1 MKVIFSDEFQEGTY
15 VFPEKT
21 LNYFELYKWIKR
33 VKFKK
38 DDIIV
43 TQNDYVLKE
52 INTKIMLGEL
62 KVSEIEFIS
71 KWDKK
76 LDIDDLYG
84 CDYPSVDKVVRE
96 LNERQKLIIFDD
108 MEEYYKKYDK
118 ETHEKIKKVKN
129 ERSE

>member
-15 VFPEKT
+15 VFPEKS
-21 LNYFELYKWIKR
+21 LNYFELYEWIKR

-38 DDIIV
+38 DDILV
-43 TQNDYVLKE
+43 TQSDYVLKE

-62 KVSEIEFIS
+62 KANEIEFIS

-76 LDIDDLYG
+76 LDIVDLYG
-84 CDYPSVDKVVRE
+84 CGYPSVDKVIRE
-96 LNERQKLIIFDD
+96 LNERQKLIIFDG

-118 ETHEKIKKVKN
+118 ETHEKIKKVKGKK
-129 ERSE
+129 